1 MLDLIRLWKNT
12 APKNLDSEQ
21 LRHYLNNTKPTAIH
35 FDMNTTQSSFEFK
48 NSPNIIFVKSITNL
62 TPVDFYNDLPEIAL
76 TQEEKEICLN
86 VVNEQ
91 RARDPHF
98 YEGKQL
104 IIIGVVYDESTNAVY
119 IEAKKVS
126 YSFLVALSNKRFPE
140 NSHTY
145 KQNFFKAGVLAPL
158 ITRDEMTIL
167 LQRQDGLYSVPCGFL
182 ESKEEEKRLN
192 FDDTNLII
200 ETAIDEITDEIAGIN
215 GSKNLRLKFSTPQIT
230 SVSFRQTGSNS
241 FGTIDFIAPSY
252 VDCHSSYLQYV
263 ARNNLAKDAHEHT
276 SQNELI
282 PLNSQK
288 RNAFLDKL
296 LTGQTNIPG
305 APLYLPVTLSLTRL
319 VNRSSY
325 MDLPRKIPSSSSIA
339 WPLSF
344 FIARPEKSISSPD
357 EELNHTTILT

>member
-119 IEAKKVS
+119 RGQK
-126 YSFLVALSNKRFPE
+126 SFLFFPCC
-140 NSHTY
+140 T
-145 KQNFFKAGVLAPL
+145 Q
-158 ITRDEMTIL
+158 
-167 LQRQDGLYSVPCGFL
+167 
-182 ESKEEEKRLN
+182 
-192 FDDTNLII
+192 
-200 ETAIDEITDEIAGIN
+200 
-215 GSKNLRLKFSTPQIT
+215 
-230 SVSFRQTGSNS
+230 
-241 FGTIDFIAPSY
+241 
-252 VDCHSSYLQYV
+252 
-263 ARNNLAKDAHEHT
+263 
-276 SQNELI
+276 
-282 PLNSQK
+282 
-288 RNAFLDKL
+288 
-296 LTGQTNIPG
+296 
-305 APLYLPVTLSLTRL
+305 
-319 VNRSSY
+319 
-325 MDLPRKIPSSSSIA
+325 
-339 WPLSF
+339 
-344 FIARPEKSISSPD
+344 
-357 EELNHTTILT
+357 